1 MTWLQDYGLVFDVAI
16 CVLLVT
22 TIGYAMVLNRKLT
35 ELRRARGDME
45 KLVGE
50 FSAAT
55 GRAEGGL
62 QALKERS
69 VEAGDGLAR
78 RVDDACRLA
87 DEMAFLVKK
96 GNEIADRLEVS
107 IAESRKLEREAN
119 GAVGSL
125 SKQRLHRAP
134 MDITKM
140 DKKPLDESQAAA
152 PGASAQPAGGP
163 VKGPVNGIAKL
174 AKKRLSRSDSEL
186 MRTLQAMR

>member
-45 KLVGE
+45 KLFGE

-96 GNEIADRLEVS
+96 GHEIADRLEVS
-107 IAESRKLEREAN
+107 IAESRKAEREAN

-140 DKKPLDESQAAA
+140 DKKPSDEPQAPPPAA
-152 PGASAQPAGGP
+152 SGKP
-163 VKGPVNGIAKL
+163 VGGPVNGIAKL